1 MECQARTGVSV
12 DITLAKETL
21 KRIDKEMTALQ
32 ESIRPHLPIVHMSKT
47 EYNTTL
53 PPAKPFKTL
62 KKGIT
67 HSNNFVKWCWKNG
80 HTAYTTL
87 SDSSPMVHIK
97 GAGTS
102 WGIESQAFKEWKP
115 SMEMEFSLYSNSHIA
130 QLKQRLIDVY
140 GLSLIHI

>member
-1 MECQARTGVSV
+1 MKKPEWGMFIRQRARFLMECQARTGVSV

-80 HTAYTTL
+80 HTAYTCLLYT
-87 SDSSPMVHIK
+87 SD
-97 GAGTS
+97 AAD
-102 WGIESQAFKEWKP
+102 E
-115 SMEMEFSLYSNSHIA
+115 
-130 QLKQRLIDVY
+130 
-140 GLSLIHI
+140 